1 MLMRIAMVLLLGG
14 VWAANAANEL
24 RFCLRT
30 EPKTFNP
37 LLVEDESSSSIRY
50 LTGGVLIRLN
60 RYTQELEG
68 ELATKWKVSENGRR
82 IDFELRR
89 GVRFSDGTP
98 FSCDDVAY
106 TMRQLMDPAL
116 HSSTGDAFRSA
127 PGEVEI
133 KCTSPSSAT
142 VRFPGPVAALAKQFD
157 EVAVLSAASPRKE
170 SAVLGP
176 FELGEYKPGAYVLLK
191 RNPNYWKRDANG
203 HALPYL
209 DSIRL
214 EIQQNRELE
223 LLRFRRGELDL
234 VNKLDPDM
242 FDRLSSEMPRAVVDA
257 GPSLDWETVFFNQL
271 QNSPLPEYK
280 RRWFRS
286 ADFRRAISEAIRR
299 DDMVRIVYH
308 GHARAAA
315 GPVSVANHF
324 WLNPS
329 IQPASGSDAAALAL
343 LQHSG
348 FRRSGATLLDRDGN
362 KVEFSMITNAG
373 NKLHERML
381 ALIQQDLARVG
392 IELNVVALDFP
403 SLIERIS
410 RTYNYESVLMAW
422 SNIDLDPSA
431 QMNIWL
437 SSAANHQWNPSEK
450 TPESVWEA
458 QVDKLM
464 QEQNSSQDPN
474 KRKAYFDQV
483 QQIVAEQAPMLF
495 LVNPNALSAVA
506 PNVKNAT
513 PAVLDPQTFWNA
525 ERLQIG
531 GTLLSQR

>member
-1 MLMRIAMVLLLGG
+1 MLIRSATVLLLGG
-14 VWAANAANEL
+14 ALALSASEL
-24 RFCLRT
+24 RFCLRAD
-30 EPKTFNP
+30 PKTFNP
-37 LLVEDESSSSIRY
+37 LLVEDESSSSVRY
-50 LTGGVLIRLN
+50 LTAGVLIRLN

-98 FSCDDVAY
+98 FTCEDVAY

-116 HSSTGDAFRSA
+116 HSPVGDAFRSA
-127 PGEVEI
+127 PGAVET
-133 KCTSPSSAT
+133 KCASTSSAI
-142 VRFPGPVAALAKQFD
+142 VRFPGPVAALAGQFD
-157 EVAVLSAASPRKE
+157 GVAILSASSPRKE

-176 FELGEYKPGAYVLLK
+176 FELAEYKPGAYVLLR

-234 VNKLDPDM
+234 INKLDPDM
-242 FDRLSSEMPRAVVDA
+242 YDRLSSEMPHAVVDA
-257 GPSLDWETVFFNQL
+257 GPSLDWETVFFNQV
-271 QNSPLPEYK
+271 QNAPLPEYK

-286 ADFRRAISEAIRR
+286 ADFRRAISAAIRR
-299 DDMVRIVYH
+299 DDIVRIVYH
-308 GHARAAA
+308 GHAHAAA
-315 GPVSVANHF
+315 GPVSVANRF
-324 WLNPS
+324 WLNPAVK
-329 IQPASGSDAAALAL
+329 PGSGSETAALAL
-343 LQHSG
+343 LERAG
-348 FRRSGATLLDRDGN
+348 FRRSGQGLVDEAGN

-381 ALIQQDLARVG
+381 ALIQQDLARLG
-392 IELNVVALDFP
+392 IQLNVVALDFP
-403 SLIERIS
+403 SLVERIS
-410 RTYNYESVLMAW
+410 RSYNYESVLMAW
-422 SNIDLDPSA
+422 VNTELDPSS

-437 SSAANHQWNPSEK
+437 SSAANHQWNPNEK
-450 TPESVWEA
+450 SPETAWEA
-458 QVDKLM
+458 EVDKLM
-464 QEQNSSQDPN
+464 QAENSSQDAQ
-474 KRKAYFDQV
+474 KRKSYFDRV
-483 QQIVAEQAPMLF
+483 QQIVADQAPIVF

-506 PNVKNAT
+506 SNVKNAA
-513 PAVLDPQTFWNA
+513 PAVIDPQTFWNA

-531 GTLLSQR
+531 ATLVSQR